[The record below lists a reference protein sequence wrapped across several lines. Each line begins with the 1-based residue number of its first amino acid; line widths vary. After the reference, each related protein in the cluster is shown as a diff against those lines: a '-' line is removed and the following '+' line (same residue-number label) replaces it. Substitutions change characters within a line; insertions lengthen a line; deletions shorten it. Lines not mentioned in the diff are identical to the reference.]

1 MPSGYFDSVHV
12 PLHLPPSA
20 YQPPATAT
28 KNAKDKGKGKQLAA
42 ADTPP
47 AAAKY
52 NVVEQW
58 TAQERDDML
67 RKVTLASLLGYS
79 TLLLTIS
86 IPPTYDPSLLE
97 FPTPLFPHLDP
108 RTAPAGTQ
116 GLVMQLWRIN
126 IENYGDEAVK
136 GAGQKGYFGFSNST
150 AHLYPPQT
158 TLLSVSPLTLS
169 SFSHIALSVAPP
181 SPFAPTLITLDPSL
195 SPRLPFPLK
204 RGMISTLARTG
215 VGFEL
220 VLRGVTRLDQPGEQ
234 PGEAGKRRRNWIA
247 GAREVVRATEG
258 KGVVIS
264 SGAVRA
270 GEMRG
275 TEDLINLCSLIG
287 MPPSVAKD
295 ALTVNPQR
303 AVMRGLSLRQT
314 YRGVISNPTLTTYP
328 PPPHESGPSE
338 QPRDPPS
345 KASIDPAPASE
356 LGKKRPTGG
365 PVETTALET
374 MREGPE
380 GAVRQPAGGGAAS
393 GPQQQQQQQQQP
405 KRKKKRKE

>member
-1 MPSGYFDSVHV
+1 MGSGYFDSVHV

-20 YQPPATAT
+20 YQPQLASKAANRGNTTA
-28 KNAKDKGKGKQLAA
+28 AKGKGKETDAA
-42 ADTPP
+42 PLP
-47 AAAKY
+47 VY
-52 NVVEQW
+52 NVVERW
-58 TAQERDDML
+58 TPEERDDML
-67 RKVTLASLLGYS
+67 RKVSMASLLGYS

-86 IPPTYDPSLLE
+86 IPPTFDPSLLS

-108 RTAPAGTQ
+108 RTAPPRTQ
-116 GLVMQLWRIN
+116 GLVMQMWRIN
-126 IENYGDEAVK
+126 IESYGDEAVK

-150 AHLYPPQT
+150 AHLYPAQT
-158 TLLSVSPLTLS
+158 TLLSVSPTNLS

-204 RGMISTLARTG
+204 RGMISTLSRTG

-220 VLRGVTRLDQPGEQ
+220 VLRGVTRLDLPGEQ

-264 SGAVRA
+264 SGAVKA

-314 YRGVISNPTLTTYP
+314 YRGVISNPTLTILP
-328 PPPHESGPSE
+328 PSGTSGTLPSE
-338 QPRDPPS
+338 TAA
-345 KASIDPAPASE
+345 ASTSE
-356 LGKKRPTGG
+356 AGGKKRPATLVEETFEAGAGG
-365 PVETTALET
+365 TPEIVSELNGLQQAVAVTTAA
-374 MREGPE
+374 GV
-380 GAVRQPAGGGAAS
+380 GAG
-393 GPQQQQQQQQQP
+393 QQQP